1 MKLELKKIEVTNIE
15 GEKEVLDFGYK
26 GLANYIFN
34 KTTDL
39 GELEMAREL
48 YNTGS
53 LELDKERAIPLRA
66 YIGECFNAVVQEALF
81 PILDKIINEE
91 K

>member
-26 GLANYIFN
+26 GLANYIFK
-34 KTTDL
+34 KTMDI

-48 YNTGS
+48 YKEGE
-53 LELDKERAIPLRA
+53 LEVDRETAIA
-66 YIGECFNAVVQEALF
+66 
-81 PILDKIINEE
+81 
-91 K
+91 